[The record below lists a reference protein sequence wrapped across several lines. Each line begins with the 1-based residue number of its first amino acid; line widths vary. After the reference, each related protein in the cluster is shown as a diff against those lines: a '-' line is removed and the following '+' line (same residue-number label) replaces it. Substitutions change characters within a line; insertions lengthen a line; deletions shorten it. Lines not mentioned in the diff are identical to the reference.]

1 MSDAPPSATPAAS
14 AAPAGAAV
22 LQLYRR
28 QLEERRLEGDSA
40 QLEVVAKLDDLRRR
54 LLVQARAPRVRLP
67 RWLTGL
73 ARGAARAPPTGLY
86 LWGGVGRG
94 KTWLMDLFFE
104 TLPVG
109 RGRRLHFHR
118 FMYDI
123 HARLAHLRQQRS
135 PLEHIAQAL
144 ARATRVLCLDELY
157 VSDIA
162 DAMILAGLFEGLFR
176 RGVTLVATSNVAPA
190 ELYKD
195 GLQRERF
202 LPAIRL
208 LERHLEV
215 SRLAGITDYRLRQ
228 LTQAGI
234 YLTAGA
240 PETGARLAALFATLA
255 ATQAQSGGAI
265 EIEGRPIAVIR
276 AAAGAVWFDFEA
288 LCAGPRSQNDYIE
301 IAREYQS
308 VIVSD
313 VPVLEGARDDEAR
326 RFIALIDEL
335 YDHNINLIV
344 SAAAPAAELYRGERL
359 RQPFARTASR
369 LIEMQSEQYLAREHR
384 P

>member
-1 MSDAPPSATPAAS
+1 MSDARPSAT
-14 AAPAGAAV
+14 AGADAGV

-28 QLEERRLEGDSA
+28 QLDERHLGSDAA
-40 QLEVVAKLDDLRRR
+40 QLAVVAKLDDLRRR
-54 LLVQARAPRVRLP
+54 LLAQAHAPRVRLP

-104 TLPVG
+104 TLPFAQA
-109 RGRRLHFHR
+109 RRLHFHR
-118 FMYDI
+118 FMHEV
-123 HARLAHLRQQRS
+123 HAQLAQIRQERS
-135 PLEHIAQAL
+135 PLEHVAQAL
-144 ARATRVLCLDELY
+144 ARDMRVLCFDELY

-162 DAMILAGLFEGLFR
+162 DAMILGGLFEGLLR
-176 RGVTLVATSNVAPA
+176 RGVTLVATSNVPPG

-195 GLQRERF
+195 GLQRQRF

-215 SRLAGITDYRLRQ
+215 ARLAGATDYRLRQ
-228 LTQAGI
+228 LTQAGV
-234 YLTAGA
+234 YLAAGA
-240 PETGARLAALFATLA
+240 PDTGARLAALFAALA
-255 ATQAQSGGAI
+255 DTHAQAGGVI

-313 VPVLEGARDDEAR
+313 LPVLEGARDDEAR

-335 YDHNINLIV
+335 YDHNVNLIV
-344 SAAAPAAELYRGERL
+344 SAAAPAAQLYRGERL
-359 RQPFARTASR
+359 RGLFARTASR